1 MEDTNMMWFICYSF
15 VKLFELFGLFMIILW
30 IVNMLI
36 IGKKPKW
43 INKLVNLLLV
53 DFEDYD
59 DD

>member
-1 MEDTNMMWFICYSF
+1 MIWFICEGI

-30 IVNMLI
+30 IADMAI

-43 INKLVNLLLV
+43 IKKLVNLLLV